1 MKKNQNLY
9 IFLIIIL
16 VTILTILGLHIH
28 LNQDIKN
35 FKSLGTSLG
44 IITGGIITILILI
57 RLLTKKERI
66 ETKYQ
71 EKMLDSMTKNSDT
84 FYLMYDRTKEK
95 LCYTTGNLTNVLG
108 QKEEITNPAKVLKEI
123 FNIPMIKEE
132 LKSWDKQNEF
142 ISQMTSYV
150 DPTTEEKTWIKI
162 KIFPYFS
169 KKHQYYT
176 ILISNAEKEHN
187 QQHLLVSQ
195 AGDIKR
201 REQQLNQITT
211 TTYDIEMN
219 ININTSELVMKN
231 LKENLAYLG
240 PNTTGNYKQKLIE
253 IIEKYVNVED
263 QQDVLKI
270 LTDSEAIK
278 EKLENGK
285 EIEPFSVKYRLANP
299 MNNETVWLESSA
311 FITKS
316 RNEIYVTILTKDVTE
331 NAEYMRKQNI
341 MLQNALNE
349 AKIANE
355 AKSEFMAILSH
366 EIRTPMNTIIG
377 LSETILTEELPK
389 NIKEDI
395 ENINTASNNLLDVI
409 DGILDI
415 SKVETGIIEIKEKEY
430 ETPKLFKDLENFT
443 KERIGKKKIKF
454 EPKIDTTIPI
464 TLYGDITKIRQIL
477 QNLLDNAITY
487 TEKGHIKLEASSE
500 KSKNNVKLKIT
511 ITDTGIGMD
520 KKQLKE
526 IFEDNKDT
534 NETKGMGLY
543 ITKKLIDA
551 IKGSISCESKPN
563 EGTTF
568 TITITQ
574 KIINDKEIGDIELY
588 KYQTKITNGFDSK
601 GKSILIVDDNKLNQK
616 VTMKLLKSYEA
627 ELTAVDSGKECIEL
641 VKNGTSFD
649 LILLD
654 QMMPE
659 LDGTQTLHELKKIKG
674 FKTPVIV
681 LTADAIV
688 GKKEEYLKAGFN
700 DYLSKPI
707 IAKELKELL
716 KKYLK

>member
-28 LNQDIKN
+28 LNQDITN
-35 FKSLGTSLG
+35 FKLLGTSLG

-66 ETKYQ
+66 ENKHQ
-71 EKMLDSMTKNSDT
+71 EKILDSMTKNSDT
-84 FYLMYDRTKEK
+84 FYLMYDKTKEE
-95 LCYTTGNLTNVLG
+95 LCYTTGNLTKVLG

-132 LKSWDKQNEF
+132 LKSWNKQNEF
-142 ISQMTSYV
+142 VSQMTSYV
-150 DPTTEEKTWIKI
+150 DPSTEEKTWIKI

-211 TTYDIEMN
+211 TAYDIEMN

-240 PNTTGNYKQKLIE
+240 PDTTGNYKQKLTE
-253 IIEKYVNVED
+253 IIEKYVSEED
-263 QQDVLKI
+263 QQNVLKV
-270 LTDSEAIK
+270 LTDSETIK

-299 MNNETVWLESSA
+299 MDNETVWLESSA

-316 RNEIYVTILTKDVTE
+316 RSEIYVTILTKDVTE

-377 LSETILTEELPK
+377 LSETVLMEELPK

-415 SKVETGIIEIKEKEY
+415 SKIETGIIEIKEKEY

-551 IKGSISCESKPN
+551 MKGSISCESKPN
-563 EGTTF
+563 EGTSF
-568 TITITQ
+568 SITITQ

-659 LDGTQTLHELKKIKG
+659 LDGTQTLHELQKIKG

>member
-1 MKKNQNLY
+1 MKKNQNLF

-16 VTILTILGLHIH
+16 ITILTILGLHIH
-28 LNQDIKN
+28 LDQDITDWT
-35 FKSLGTSLG
+35 SLGTSL
-44 IITGGIITILILI
+44 IIILGGIITILILI
-57 RLLTKKERI
+57 TLLRKKERI
-66 ETKYQ
+66 ENKYQ
-71 EKMLDSMTKNSDT
+71 EKILDSMVKNSDT
-84 FYLMYDRTKEK
+84 FYLMYDVKKEE

-108 QKEEITNPAKVLKEI
+108 LKEEITDPNTVIKEI
-123 FNIPMIKEE
+123 FNIPLIKEE
-132 LKSWDKQNEF
+132 IRNWDEQNEF
-142 ISQMTSYV
+142 ISQMTSYT
-150 DPTTEEKTWIKI
+150 DPNSEQKTWLKI

-169 KKHQYYT
+169 KKQQYYI
-176 ILISNAEKEHN
+176 ILISNAVKEHD
-187 QQHLLVSQ
+187 QQHLLVTQ

-211 TTYDIEMN
+211 TAYDIEMN
-219 ININTSELVMKN
+219 INISTSELVMKN
-231 LKENLAYLG
+231 LKDNLNYLG
-240 PNTTGNYKQKLIE
+240 PDTTGNYKQKLTE
-253 IIEKYVNVED
+253 IIEKYVNKED
-263 QQDVLKI
+263 QENVLKV
-270 LTDSEAIK
+270 LTAGETIK
-278 EKLENGK
+278 EKLQKGK
-285 EIEPFSVKYRLANP
+285 EIEPISVKYRLANP

-316 RNEIYVTILTKDVTE
+316 RSEMYVTILTKDITE

-341 MLQNALNE
+341 MLQNALKDAE
-349 AKIANE
+349 IANK

-395 ENINTASNNLLDVI
+395 QNINTASNNLLDVI

-430 ETPKLFKDLENFT
+430 ETPKLFKDLENFA
-443 KERIGKKKIKF
+443 KERIGKKKIKL
-454 EPKIDTTIPI
+454 EEIIDPTIPI

-477 QNLLDNAITY
+477 QNLLDNAIKY
-487 TEKGHIKLEASSE
+487 TEKGTIKITATGE

-511 ITDTGIGMD
+511 ISDNGIGMD
-520 KKQLKE
+520 STQLKS
-526 IFEDNKDT
+526 IFQDDENR
-534 NETKGMGLY
+534 KGMGLY
-543 ITKKLIDA
+543 ITKKLIDTM
-551 IKGSISCESKPN
+551 KGSITCESTPN

-568 TITITQ
+568 TVTISQ
-574 KIINDKEIGDIELY
+574 KIINEKEIGDIELY
-588 KYQTKITNGFDSK
+588 KYQTKITSGFDSK

-616 VTMKLLKSYEA
+616 VTLKLLKSYEA
-627 ELTAVDSGKECIEL
+627 ELTAVDTGKECIEL
-641 VKNGTSFD
+641 VKNGKTFD

-659 LDGTQTLHELKKIKG
+659 LDGTQTLHELKKIKH
-674 FKTPVIV
+674 FNTPVVV
-681 LTADAIV
+681 LTADAII
-688 GKKEEYLKAGFN
+688 GKKEEYLKAGFD